1 MIEQLHL
8 TPNENEQPSEYAD
21 RLGINYAKQVS
32 LKHKKD
38 NGQFFTPTPIA
49 KLMASFCE
57 YKTINQ
63 NFRSGCGTAILSAR

>member
-38 NGQFFTPTPIA
+38 NGQ
-49 KLMASFCE
+49 
-57 YKTINQ
+57 
-63 NFRSGCGTAILSAR
+63 